1 VTAGGMLRTSIL
13 VFAAALLQAVIVSS
27 IVLDGGSA
35 DLLLLVVVSFGL
47 LRGSV
52 PGAVAGFA
60 GGLVVDLVTLDTL
73 GVTSLVLTLAGFWA
87 GRYGETTAR
96 GRRLAPLLAAAVF
109 TVLAGIFAFVLHY
122 TLGNEVDVRQA
133 LLIALPPAVFLNV
146 LLALPVHA
154 LVRSTMRERELE
166 PAAEVE
172 VVV

>member
-1 VTAGGMLRTSIL
+1 VSGVGVARATSV
-13 VFAAALLQAVIVSS
+13 VFVAALLQAVIVSS
-27 IVLDGGSA
+27 LVVGGGSA
-35 DLLLLVVVSFGL
+35 DLLLLVVLSLGL
-47 LRGSV
+47 LRGSI

-60 GGLVVDLVTLDTL
+60 GGLVVDLLTLDTL

-96 GRRLAPLLAAAVF
+96 GRRLPPLLAAAVL
-109 TVLAGIFAFVLHY
+109 TVLAGIFSLVLHY
-122 TLGNEVDVRQA
+122 MLGYELDARQA
-133 LLIALPPAVFLNV
+133 LLTALPPAVVANV

-154 LVRSTMRERELE
+154 LVRWAVRERELE

>member
-1 VTAGGMLRTSIL
+1 MSGGGVARSTAL

-27 IVLDGGSA
+27 VVVGGGSA
-35 DLLLLVVVSFGL
+35 DLLLLVVISFGL

-60 GGLVVDLVTLDTL
+60 GGLVVDLLTLETL
-73 GVTSLVLTLAGFWA
+73 GLTSLVLTLAGFWA

-96 GRRLAPLLAAAVF
+96 GRRVPPLVAAGVI
-109 TVLAGIFAFVLHY
+109 TVLAALFGLALHY
-122 TLGNEVDVRQA
+122 MLGYDVDARHA
-133 LLIALPPAVFLNV
+133 LLTALPPALVGN
-146 LLALPVHA
+146 LLLVLPVHSFVRWA
-154 LVRSTMRERELE
+154 LREPELE